1 MRDRRQMVSGQGS
14 TMEGDIIVRN
24 RTVGSQEVHDA
35 PHADPDR
42 LWPGGVVEY
51 QFYHTFPVK
60 NRKIVLEAM
69 AYITSKVPCIKFKP
83 KVELAKDFVTIYDG
97 ADSCSSELGRVGG
110 SQELNLNK

>member
-1 MRDRRQMVSGQGS
+1 MVSGQGS
-14 TMEGDIIVRN
+14 TIEGDIILRN

-60 NRKIVLEAM
+60 NKKTVLEAM
-69 AYITSKVPCIKFKP
+69 AYITSKVPCIKFLP
-83 KVELAKDFVTIYDG
+83 KVESNPSFVIISDRG
-97 ADSCSSELGRVGG
+97 DSCSSALGRIGG
-110 SQELNLNK
+110 EQELNLNR